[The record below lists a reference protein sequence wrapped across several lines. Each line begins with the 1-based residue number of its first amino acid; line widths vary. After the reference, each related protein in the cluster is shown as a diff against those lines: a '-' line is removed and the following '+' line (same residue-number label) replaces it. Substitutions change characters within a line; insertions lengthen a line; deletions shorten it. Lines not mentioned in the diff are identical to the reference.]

1 MKNNLFTRRRLLNV
15 GIFIGLGFTTT
26 PLIALAKPQKHSHK
40 TKETKMAA
48 NNIVLVHGA
57 FADSSSWS
65 KVIPLLQDKGF
76 RVTAVQIPLTS
87 LANDVAVV
95 EQVLAV
101 QTDPTIL
108 VGHSYGGAVITVAGT
123 NAPNVIGLVY
133 IAAYAPDTG
142 ESLDDLNGRFSTPSG
157 SSHVRP
163 VYNNQFL
170 QVDPDIFQE
179 AFAQDV
185 DAVQARVMAAVQKP
199 IAIKNFDEKVTK
211 PAWKSKPSWYQV
223 SDNDRM
229 ISPELER
236 FMAKRIGATVISLPS
251 SHASMVSHSAEV
263 ANLIIEAAKVEASSK
278 VH

>member
-1 MKNNLFTRRRLLNV
+1 MKNNLFTRRKLLNV

-26 PLIALAKPQKHSHK
+26 PLIALAKPQKHSHQ

-57 FADSSSWS
+57 FADGSSWS
-65 KVIPLLQDKGF
+65 KVISLLQDKGF

-95 EQVLAV
+95 EQVLAA

-108 VGHSYGGAVITVAGT
+108 VAHSYGGAVITVAGT

-142 ESLDDLNGRFSTPSG
+142 ESLGDLNGRFPTPSG

-170 QVDPDIFQE
+170 EVDPDTFQE

-185 DAVQARVMAAVQKP
+185 DTVQARVMAAVQKP
-199 IAIKNFDEKVTK
+199 IAIPNFGDKVTK
-211 PAWKSKPSWYQV
+211 PAWKSKRSWYQV

>member
-26 PLIALAKPQKHSHK
+26 PLIALAKPQKHSHQ

-95 EQVLAV
+95 EQVLAA

-108 VGHSYGGAVITVAGT
+108 VGHSYGGAVITVAGA

-142 ESLDDLNGRFSTPSG
+142 ESLGDLNGRFPTPSG
-157 SSHVRP
+157 SSHVHP

-170 QVDPDIFQE
+170 EVDPDTFQE

-185 DAVQARVMAAVQKP
+185 DTVQARVMAAVQKP
-199 IAIKNFDEKVTK
+199 IAIQNFDDKVTK
-211 PAWKSKPSWYQV
+211 PAWKSKRSWYQV

-251 SHASMVSHSAEV
+251 SHASMVSHPAEV
-263 ANLIIEAAKVEASSK
+263 ANLIIEAAKAEASSK

>member
-1 MKNNLFTRRRLLNV
+1 LNV

-26 PLIALAKPQKHSHK
+26 PLIALAKPQKHSHQ

-65 KVIPLLQDKGF
+65 KVISLLQDKGF

-95 EQVLAV
+95 EQVLAA

-108 VGHSYGGAVITVAGT
+108 VGHSYGGAVITVAGA

-142 ESLDDLNGRFSTPSG
+142 ESLGDLNGRFPTPSG

-170 QVDPDIFQE
+170 QVDPDTFQE

-185 DAVQARVMAAVQKP
+185 ETVQARVMAAVQKP

-211 PAWKSKPSWYQV
+211 PAWKSKRSWYQV

-251 SHASMVSHSAEV
+251 SHASMVSHPVEV
-263 ANLIIEAAKVEASSK
+263 TNLIIEAAKAEASSK

>member
-26 PLIALAKPQKHSHK
+26 PLIALAKPQKHSPQ

-95 EQVLAV
+95 EQVLAA

-108 VGHSYGGAVITVAGT
+108 VGHSYGGAVITVAGA

-142 ESLDDLNGRFSTPSG
+142 ESLGDLNGRFPTPSG

-170 QVDPDIFQE
+170 EVDPDTFQE

-185 DAVQARVMAAVQKP
+185 DTVQARVMAAVQKP
-199 IAIKNFDEKVTK
+199 IAIQNFDDKVTK
-211 PAWKSKPSWYQV
+211 PAWKSKRSWYQV

-251 SHASMVSHSAEV
+251 GHASMVSHPAEV
-263 ANLIIEAAKVEASSK
+263 ANLIIEAAKAEASSK

>member
-1 MKNNLFTRRRLLNV
+1 MV
-15 GIFIGLGFTTT
+15 
-26 PLIALAKPQKHSHK
+26 AK
-40 TKETKMAA
+40 
-48 NNIVLVHGA
+48 NIVLVHGA

-95 EQVLAV
+95 EQVLAA

-108 VGHSYGGAVITVAGT
+108 VGHSYGGAVITVAGA

-142 ESLDDLNGRFSTPSG
+142 ESLGDLNGRFPTPLG

-170 QVDPDIFQE
+170 QVDPDTFQE

-185 DAVQARVMAAVQKP
+185 ETVQARVMAAVQKP
-199 IAIKNFDEKVTK
+199 IAIKNFDEKVAK
-211 PAWKSKPSWYQV
+211 PAWKSKRSWYQV

-251 SHASMVSHSAEV
+251 SHASMVSHPAEV
-263 ANLIIEAAKVEASSK
+263 ANLIIEAAKAEASSK